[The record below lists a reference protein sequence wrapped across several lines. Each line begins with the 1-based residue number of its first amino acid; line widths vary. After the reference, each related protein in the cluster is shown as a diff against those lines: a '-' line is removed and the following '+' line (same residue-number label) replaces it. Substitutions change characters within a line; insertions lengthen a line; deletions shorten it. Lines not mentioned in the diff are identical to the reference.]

1 MKKTSKLLALL
12 LALCLCTGALS
23 AAALT
28 DVPEDSWFAG
38 AVDYVQQ
45 NDIMEPASEDSFD
58 PYGSITRG
66 YLIETIYN
74 MAGRPDAEGEPFD
87 DVDPDASYADA
98 VLWAKVSG
106 LVVGQGDGFNGEKLI
121 TRAELANAFYNYME
135 LNGITTAEADLTVFT
150 DAAEIPEWAEAAMN
164 VAVSAKIVAGKGDG
178 ILDPGG
184 LTNRAELAQIHLNFS
199 PLTLDTTSGTVAIV
213 DRYGN
218 ITLSLLAQ
226 NLYNAGFE
234 LGDILTITIGE
245 LELDAPL
252 CTSYSDVD
260 TGSVVIRAPGGLG
273 TRNIIIAINMGNFAE
288 TNTIAEGAEVTLA
301 LKEAGGYLNE
311 WELRQLE
318 RTNVRE
324 DYDSDEIFANFRS
337 VEVGEFAD
345 GVYFRSSSPIDPEL
359 GRAAYADDLC
369 EAAGIMTVIN
379 LSNSEEEAEALF
391 AAEGFDSPYY
401 KSLYD
406 NGNVICLAMG
416 VDFSSDDFAAKLKLG
431 LEFLL
436 DNDGPFLVHC
446 TEGKDRAGFVTGIL
460 AALMGATAEEIK
472 TDYLESFVN
481 YYKVEPNSEQYDR
494 IGDSNIL
501 ESMRGIAGLEKGAD
515 LTDVDLA
522 AAAEDYLTGI
532 GLDAAQIT
540 ALREAL
546 STSK

>member
-406 NGNVICLAMG
+406 NVNVICLAMG

-481 YYKVEPNSEQYDR
+481 YYKVEPDSEQYDR

-515 LTDVDLA
+515 LTDVDLV